1 MTAASQAVT
10 ALLENLSSAEFWGV
24 LTIKFQRGQAVHI
37 TKEESIPTVP
47 NNRRSYDDKHS
58 N

>member
-1 MTAASQAVT
+1 MTAANQTLT
-10 ALLENLSSAEFWGV
+10 ALLENLRSAEFWGT
-24 LTIKFQRGQAVHI
+24 LTIKFQHGQAVHI

-47 NNRRSYDDKHS
+47 NNRRSYEKHS